1 MTWRQRRA
9 FTSALVAVI
18 AVGVLMLASSCR
30 CGKGYVRADAI
41 EPSVEAMSERLEE
54 LTLAASTSGDMS
66 AAEAEAVL
74 AEIALLR
81 AVLAAATAD

>member
-9 FTSALVAVI
+9 FSTVLVGLI
-18 AVGVLMLASSCR
+18 SVGVLMLASCR

-54 LTLAASTSGDMS
+54 LTLAASTSGEMT
-66 AAEAEAVL
+66 ATEAEAVL